1 MRRRERERQ
10 TDRATERVKDF
21 RIRFQSSLVAYQSG
35 EARSYLSQTLT
46 RTSGDKLGAHGLTG
60 TLRLSPDSSQLAGTT
75 KPILYLD
82 QIRPCSLN
90 KPSTPLQPPR
100 IFYKLSVFASF
111 ESN

>member
-1 MRRRERERQ
+1 MRRELKRERERQ

-60 TLRLSPDSSQLAGTT
+60 TLRLSPEEIFVMVTELE
-75 KPILYLD
+75 LD
-82 QIRPCSLN
+82 
-90 KPSTPLQPPR
+90 
-100 IFYKLSVFASF
+100 
-111 ESN
+111 